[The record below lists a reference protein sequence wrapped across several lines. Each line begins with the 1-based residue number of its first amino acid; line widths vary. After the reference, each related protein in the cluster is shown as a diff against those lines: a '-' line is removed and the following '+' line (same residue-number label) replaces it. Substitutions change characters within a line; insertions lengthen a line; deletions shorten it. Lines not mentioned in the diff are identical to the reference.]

1 MLLKTGLMEV
11 EKMEEMLFETA
22 KNEKWDICI
31 YGLGYLGK
39 KLYKSIPSIFGFEAK
54 YYCDSDNEKVD
65 KKEHT
70 GMIGIYKEE
79 LLRTDRPMLIF
90 ILVDDPYDLQIM
102 KELSINSNL
111 ITVSLRELVEMDYV
125 KEKFF
130 GRELYAKYLKLDT
143 MNV

>member
-1 MLLKTGLMEV
+1 MET
-11 EKMEEMLFETA
+11 MLFEIA
-22 KNEKWDICI
+22 KKEKWDICI

-39 KLYKSIPSIFGFEAK
+39 KLYKSIPSIFGFDAK

-65 KKEHT
+65 KEEFP
-70 GMIGIYKEE
+70 GMIGVYKEE
-79 LLRTDRPMLIF
+79 LLSTGRSMLIF

-102 KELSINSNL
+102 KELSTNSNL
-111 ITVSLRELVEMDYV
+111 VTVSLRELAEMDYV

-130 GRELYAKYLKLDT
+130 GRELYEKYLKLNT